1 MDQLVATRTPAGDV
15 DVGPLRNSLGFLLR
29 MAQLRTYE
37 HYFAE
42 MSDLELKPGAFSVLT
57 LIMHNPGIRQGV
69 LARRLMIKRAHMT
82 KLIRALEASGHVER
96 TVPDDDRRSITLAL
110 TAEGRKF
117 VKRHWQRFM
126 RHEPAPS
133 RLSPQQEQQLIGLL
147 QTFVGLEEE
156 TIAPSGPSDPG

>member
-1 MDQLVATRTPAGDV
+1 VDQIVATRTPAGDV

-37 HYFAE
+37 HYFVE
-42 MSDLELKPGAFSVLT
+42 MRDLELKPGAFSVLT

-82 KLIRALEASGHVER
+82 KLVRALETSGHVKR
-96 TVPDDDRRSITLAL
+96 TVPDEDRRSITLAL

-117 VKRHWQRFM
+117 IKRHWQRFM

-133 RLSPQQEQQLIGLL
+133 QLSPQQEQQLINLL
-147 QTFVGLEEE
+147 QVFVGLGEEA
-156 TIAPSGPSDPG
+156 TAPSGPSDPG